1 MHLFDMIGRL
11 SFIHCLF
18 QYLYTFLSILFL
30 VKVLVCLGV
39 SNKGSLDPFIL
50 GNRNN
55 GNKIL

>member
-1 MHLFDMIGRL
+1 MIGRL

-18 QYLYTFLSILFL
+18 QYLYTFLSIVFL